1 MTNGQ
6 TSYRKVSVSVAYS
19 NFLRAKRVECAENTM
34 QIYSD
39 LGQRVVVPYLTSLT
53 NNNIVDCQV
62 DDLRYILDD
71 YGKTHPNGGVVFL
84 WRHMRTFVNW
94 VWDEYQVEHPN
105 PTLKVRVKKEALPPK
120 DGITQDEIDKLLKA
134 TKEHSIWPERDV
146 AFIMLLADTGIRRAS
161 ISSMRM
167 GDVNLDRSEIT
178 VFEKDQSYHIH
189 VFGASTGKA
198 IRKYLNCLEDTQPDD
213 PFWLTLEGK
222 GLDYSGMRE
231 ILRRNCKCAGIPVH
245 QFHDFRRYYA
255 LQLYNQTHD
264 IFTVS
269 RALDHKSIEVTKRY
283 LAIDMRQDAEQ
294 ARKLSP
300 MDRMTK
306 QTRIKV
312 NRAYA

>member
-1 MTNGQ
+1 MATALKIIN
-6 TSYRKVSVSVAYS
+6 
-19 NFLRAKRVECAENTM
+19 NFSC
-34 QIYSD
+34 
-39 LGQRVVVPYLTSLT
+39 
-53 NNNIVDCQV
+53 
-62 DDLRYILDD
+62 
-71 YGKTHPNGGVVFL
+71 GV
-84 WRHMRTFVNW
+84 
-94 VWDEYQVEHPN
+94 
-105 PTLKVRVKKEALPPK
+105 
-120 DGITQDEIDKLLKA
+120 
-134 TKEHSIWPERDV
+134 
-146 AFIMLLADTGIRRAS
+146 
-161 ISSMRM
+161 
-167 GDVNLDRSEIT
+167 
-178 VFEKDQSYHIH
+178 
-189 VFGASTGKA
+189 ASTGKA